1 MQRSTKNKNKKWL
14 YIGIAVAAVV
24 LIIGAIFGYNYWSQV
39 RREEQANQTAQNFI
53 AQIED
58 QNYKNL
64 AASVSES
71 SLEKTGYS
79 REEVQERY
87 ETIYGGI
94 GASDIVAENVNLTED
109 EESSEYA
116 LAYDLQMTTS
126 LGDLSPQSYQTTFQ
140 EVDNEFQVNWNPS
153 LIFPEM
159 KVGDSVRINYT
170 SGERGSIL
178 DRDGELLAGPGPVW
192 EAGLYPELLG
202 EDEERV
208 ENLQTIAET
217 FNTDVEHLE
226 NELSAAW
233 VTPESFVPFT
243 LVEDG
248 ETPEITGVMYQ
259 ETSARTYPLGE
270 AGAHLIGYIG
280 EVFAEDIEED
290 PTLQAGDVIGKSGLE
305 ATFDERLR
313 GNRGGEITIQNSEG
327 EVQQT
332 LQEAPVEDGENIT
345 LTINSSMQ
353 QEYYNQFGDS
363 SGAATVTDPTT
374 GELLVLTSS
383 PSYDPTLMARG
394 ISAEDYEEYTDNPAM
409 PFLPR
414 YTARYAP
421 ASTFKVITAA
431 IGLDTNTTTLDET
444 RSITGLQWQK
454 DGSWGDYQVTRVSDQ
469 PTEVS
474 LEDALIYSDNI
485 FFAQEALE
493 MGAETYMNGLNEFP
507 FGESF
512 ELPMSMESAQ
522 ITNDGSFDSEMLLT
536 DTSFGQGELL
546 MSPIHQAIFYSTF
559 ANNGELIF
567 PKIELDAD
575 APESMQPISEEAAS
589 TVNDILID
597 VVEDPAGTAH
607 ILSDSSL
614 TLAAKTGT
622 GEFQSAEVENEN
634 DINGFLLNYD
644 AAEQTFLSVIMVE
657 DTGGSNVA
665 EQFSSV
671 FE

>member
-24 LIIGAIFGYNYWSQV
+24 LIVGAIFGYNYWSQV

-71 SLEKTGYS
+71 SLEETGYS

-94 GASDIVAENVNLTED
+94 GASDIIAKNVNLTED

-202 EDEERV
+202 EDEERI

-217 FNTDVEHLE
+217 FNTDVEYLE

-248 ETPEITGVMYQ
+248 ETPELTGVMYQ

-305 ATFDERLR
+305 ATFDDRLR
-313 GNRGGEITIQNSEG
+313 GNRGGEITIQNSER

-345 LTINSSMQ
+345 LTIDSSMQ

-546 MSPIHQAIFYSTF
+546 MSPIHQAIFYSPF

-644 AAEQTFLSVIMVE
+644 AAEQSFLSVIMVE